1 MIFLRKVVTTIAIKF
16 LGKVV
21 VAVGVAITKKIVANK
36 TLHQSLHRFVEY
48 LVSTNIVKIV
58 NLQKSQQNRKNLID
72 LECNGKLRSK
82 FLIFFEKVSLKS
94 IILGLIIPCITFTFD
109 IPRKNRF
116 FKSIITYLIQTKDM
130 RMIHPNLCNF

>member
-1 MIFLRKVVTTIAIKF
+1 MFQDN
-16 LGKVV
+16 
-21 VAVGVAITKKIVANK
+21 AVKCMKSNELTLFADIINEGVEK
-36 TLHQSLHRFVEY
+36 
-48 LVSTNIVKIV
+48 
-58 NLQKSQQNRKNLID
+58 D

-116 FKSIITYLIQTKDM
+116 FKSIITYLMQTKDM